1 VEKARTAIRRRNR
14 LNWSV
19 KKETDMRPFI
29 EDLAGR
35 GELVVVRR
43 PVNPRHQLA
52 AVTKAVQKAGEQAV
66 LFDKVEGTEF
76 PVVSNLYGSHERLCR
91 LVGAGEKTFCQ
102 RWIELTD
109 ACIAGRD
116 ADVLEQAPASVEQE
130 FRDGKLSDLP
140 AITYHERDAGAYFT
154 SAIFLAREPDS
165 GVPNLSF
172 HRSMQ
177 VSDQELRVR
186 LGSTHDL
193 ARYQAKAEARGEALQ
208 AALLLSCPPEIFM
221 AACASLPY
229 EASELV
235 MAAQISGGKIAMRP
249 CKTIGLDVPASV
261 DIVVEGRFLPNVKR
275 PEGPF
280 GEFMGNYV
288 GVGDNHVFEV
298 SHVSYRPGAVFHGL
312 VCGSPE
318 DLRPLE
324 AVTAARV
331 YRHVAAQVPG
341 VIDVCCRP
349 NVMISIIKIRK
360 TYEGQGKHAILA
372 ALGSYLDYNKVVI
385 VVDED
390 VDIYDLDDVMWAY
403 MTRGRADTRAMILN
417 DVPGF
422 YRDPHKDHW
431 GRLCIDATMP
441 FGREAEFARK
451 SIPGEDA
458 IDLSQW
464 LA

>member
-1 VEKARTAIRRRNR
+1 MRR
-14 LNWSV
+14 
-19 KKETDMRPFI
+19 FI
-29 EDLAGR
+29 DNLIGR
-35 GELVVVRR
+35 GELAIVHR
-43 PVNPRHQLA
+43 PVDPRHQLA
-52 AVTKAVQKAGEQAV
+52 AVTKAIQKSGDKAV
-66 LFDKVEGTEF
+66 LFETVEGTDF
-76 PVVSNLYGSHERLCR
+76 PVVSNLYGSHARLCR
-91 LVGAGEKTFCQ
+91 LVGAKDKTFCQ

-109 ACIAGRD
+109 ACIASRD
-116 ADVLEQAPASVEQE
+116 ADVLEQAPDAVEAE
-130 FRDGKLSDLP
+130 FVSGTLSDLP
-140 AITYHERDAGAYFT
+140 AITYHGRDAGPYFT

-172 HRSMQ
+172 HRSMY
-177 VSDQELRVR
+177 VSDNELRVR

-193 ARYQAKAEARGEALQ
+193 ARYQAKAESRGEALE
-208 AALLLSCPPEIFM
+208 AALLLSCPPEIFLS
-221 AACASLPY
+221 ACASLPY

-235 MAAQISGGKIAMRP
+235 MAAQISGGKISMRRG
-249 CKTIGLDVPASV
+249 KTIDLDVPASA

-298 SHVSYRPGAVFHGL
+298 THVSWRRGAVFHAL

-331 YRHVAAQVPG
+331 YRHVAAQVSG

-390 VDIYDLDDVMWAY
+390 VDIYNLDDVMWAY

-417 DVPGF
+417 DIPGF

-441 FGREAEFARK
+441 FGRETEFTRK
-451 SIPGEDA
+451 TIPGENSV
-458 IDLSQW
+458 DLREW

>member
-1 VEKARTAIRRRNR
+1 
-14 LNWSV
+14 
-19 KKETDMRPFI
+19 MRSFI
-29 EDLAGR
+29 DDLAAR
-35 GELVVVRR
+35 DELAVVRR
-43 PVNPRHQLA
+43 PVAPRHQLA
-52 AVTKAVQKAGEQAV
+52 AVTKAAQRAGEQAV
-66 LFDKVEGTEF
+66 LFEAVEGTAM

-91 LVGAGEKTFCQ
+91 LIGAGDRTFCE

-109 ACIAGRD
+109 ACIASRD
-116 ADVLEQAPASVEQE
+116 ADVLEPAPASVEAE
-130 FRDGKLSDLP
+130 FVSGRLSDLP
-140 AITYHERDAGAYFT
+140 AITYHARDAGPYFT

-165 GVPNLSF
+165 GGPNLSF

-177 VSDQELRVR
+177 VSDDELRVR

-193 ARYQAKAEARGEALQ
+193 ARYQAKAEARGEPLE
-208 AALLLSCPPEIFM
+208 AALMLSCGPEIFL

-235 MAAQISGGKIAMRP
+235 MAAKIKGGKIPMRR
-249 CKTIGLDVPASV
+249 CKTIDLEVPASV
-261 DIVVEGRFLPNVKR
+261 DIVVEGRFLPGVKR

-288 GVGDNHVFEV
+288 EVGDNHVFEV
-298 SHVSYRPGAVFHGL
+298 SHVSYRPGAVFHAL
-312 VCGSPE
+312 LCGSPE

-331 YRHVAAQVPG
+331 YRHVSAQIPG

-360 TYEGQGKHAILA
+360 AYEGHGKHAILA

-417 DVPGF
+417 DIPGF

-431 GRLCIDATMP
+431 GRLAIDATMP
-441 FGREAEFARK
+441 WGREKEFARK
-451 SIPGEDA
+451 TVAGEDA
-458 IDLSQW
+458 IDLRDW

>member
-1 VEKARTAIRRRNR
+1 ME
-14 LNWSV
+14 
-19 KKETDMRPFI
+19 ETDMRGFI
-29 EDLAGR
+29 DDLARR
-35 GELVVVRR
+35 GELAVVRR
-43 PVNPRHQLA
+43 PVDPRHHLA
-52 AVTKAVQKAGEQAV
+52 AITKAVQRAGEQAV
-66 LFDKVEGTEF
+66 LFEKVEGSAL
-76 PVVSNLYGSHERLCR
+76 PAVSNLYGSHERLRR
-91 LVGAGEKTFCQ
+91 LIGAGEKTFCQ

-116 ADVLEQAPASVEQE
+116 ADVLESAPASVMGE
-130 FRDGKLSDLP
+130 FRSGALSDLP
-140 AITYHERDAGAYFT
+140 AVTYHERDAGPYFT

-165 GVPNLSF
+165 GIPNLSF
-172 HRSMQ
+172 HRSMY

-193 ARYQAKAEARGEALQ
+193 ARYQAKAEARGEALE
-208 AALLLSCPPEIFM
+208 AALLLSCPPEIFL

-235 MAAQISGGKIAMRP
+235 MAAKIVGGKTPMRP
-249 CKTIGLDVPASV
+249 CETIRLDVPASV

-288 GVGDNHVFEV
+288 EVGDNHVFEV
-298 SHVSYRPGAVFHGL
+298 SHVSYRPDAVFHAL

-331 YRHVAAQVPG
+331 FRHVSQQMRG

-372 ALGSYLDYNKVVI
+372 ALGSHLDYNKVVI

-390 VDIYDLDDVMWAY
+390 VDIYNLDDVMWAY

-417 DVPGF
+417 DIPGF

-431 GRLCIDATMP
+431 GRLCIDATLP

-451 SIPGEDA
+451 TIPGEDA
-458 IDLSQW
+458 VDLREW

>member
-1 VEKARTAIRRRNR
+1 MRR
-14 LNWSV
+14 
-19 KKETDMRPFI
+19 FI
-29 EDLAGR
+29 DDLARR
-35 GELVVVRR
+35 GELATVRR
-43 PVNPRHQLA
+43 PVDPRHQLA
-52 AVTKAVQKAGEQAV
+52 AVTKAVQKAGEKAV
-66 LFDKVEGTEF
+66 LFEAVEGTVF
-76 PVVSNLYGSHERLCR
+76 SVVSNLYGSHDRLCR
-91 LVGAGEKTFCQ
+91 LVGATDKTFCQ

-109 ACIAGRD
+109 ACIASRD
-116 ADVLEQAPASVEQE
+116 ADVLEPAPDAVEAE
-130 FRDGKLSDLP
+130 FVSGTLSDLP
-140 AITYHERDAGAYFT
+140 AITYHGCDAGPYFT

-172 HRSMQ
+172 HRSMH
-177 VSDQELRVR
+177 VSDDELRVR

-193 ARYQAKAEARGEALQ
+193 ARYQAKAESRGEALE
-208 AALLLSCPPEIFM
+208 AALLLSCPPEIFLS
-221 AACASLPY
+221 ACASLPY

-235 MAAQISGGKIAMRP
+235 MAAQIAGGKIPMRR
-249 CKTIGLDVPASV
+249 CKTIDLDVPASV

-298 SHVSYRPGAVFHGL
+298 THVSWRPGAVFHAL

-451 SIPGEDA
+451 SIPGEDG
-458 IDLSQW
+458 IDLREW

>member
-1 VEKARTAIRRRNR
+1 MQNFLR
-14 LNWSV
+14 
-19 KKETDMRPFI
+19 
-29 EDLAGR
+29 DLESR
-35 GELVVVRR
+35 GELARVSRQVD
-43 PVNPRHQLA
+43 PRHQLA
-52 AVTKAVQKAGEQAV
+52 AVTRAVQRAGEQAV
-66 LFDKVEGTEF
+66 LFQDVAGSSM
-76 PVVSNLYGSHERLCR
+76 PVVSNLYGSHARLCR
-91 LVGAGEKTFCQ
+91 MIGAGDRTFCE

-109 ACIAGRD
+109 ACLATRD
-116 ADVLEQAPASVEQE
+116 AEVMIPATAEQAGGFVS
-130 FRDGKLSDLP
+130 GKLSDLP
-140 AITYHERDAGAYFT
+140 AVTYHGRDAGPYFT
-154 SAIFLAREPDS
+154 SAIFLAKEPDS

-177 VSDQELRVR
+177 VSDSELRVR
-186 LGSTHDL
+186 LGGTHDL
-193 ARYQAKAEARGEALQ
+193 TRYQKKAEERGEALE
-208 AALLLSCPPEIFM
+208 AALLLSCPPELFLS
-221 AACASLPY
+221 ACASLPY

-235 MAAQISGGKIAMRP
+235 MAAQIKGGKIATRR
-249 CKTIGLDVPASV
+249 CETIDLEVPASV
-261 DIVVEGRFLPNVKR
+261 DIVVEGRFLPNIKR

-288 GVGDNHVFEV
+288 EVGDNHVFEV
-298 SHVSYRPGAVFHGL
+298 THVSYRPDAVLHGL

-349 NVMISIIKIRK
+349 NVMISIVKIRK
-360 TYEGQGKHAILA
+360 AYEGHAQHVFLA
-372 ALGSYLDYNKVVI
+372 AMGSYLDYNKVVI

-403 MTRGRADTRAMILN
+403 LTRGRADTRAMIVP

-422 YRDPHKDHW
+422 YRDPKKDHW

-441 FGREAEFARK
+441 WGREAEFARK
-451 SIPGEDA
+451 SIPGQDEV
-458 IDLSQW
+458 DLADW

>member
-1 VEKARTAIRRRNR
+1 MRR
-14 LNWSV
+14 
-19 KKETDMRPFI
+19 FI
-29 EDLAGR
+29 DDLARR
-35 GELVVVRR
+35 GELAVVRR
-43 PVNPRHQLA
+43 PVDPRHQLA
-52 AVTKAVQKAGEQAV
+52 AVTKAVQRAGEQAV
-66 LFDKVEGTEF
+66 LFEKVEGSAL
-76 PVVSNLYGSHERLCR
+76 PVVSNLYGSHERLRR
-91 LVGAGEKTFCQ
+91 LIGAGDRTFCQ

-109 ACIAGRD
+109 ACIASRD
-116 ADVLEQAPASVEQE
+116 ADVLEPAPASLAGG
-130 FRDGKLSDLP
+130 FRSGTLSDLP
-140 AITYHERDAGAYFT
+140 AVTYHQRDAGPYFT

-172 HRSMQ
+172 HRSMY
-177 VSDQELRVR
+177 VSDSELRVR

-193 ARYQAKAEARGEALQ
+193 ARYQAKAEARGRALE
-208 AALLLSCPPEIFM
+208 AALLLSCPPEIFL

-235 MAAQISGGKIAMRP
+235 MAAKIAGARTPMRP
-249 CKTIGLDVPASV
+249 CETIGLDVPASV

-288 GVGDNHVFEV
+288 GVGDNHVFEI

-331 YRHVAAQVPG
+331 YRHVSAQMPG

-360 TYEGQGKHAILA
+360 TYEGQG
-372 ALGSYLDYNKVVI
+372 
-385 VVDED
+385 
-390 VDIYDLDDVMWAY
+390 IYDLDDVMWAY

-417 DVPGF
+417 DIPGF

-451 SIPGEDA
+451 TIPGEDA
-458 IDLSQW
+458 IDLREW

>member
-1 VEKARTAIRRRNR
+1 
-14 LNWSV
+14 
-19 KKETDMRPFI
+19 MRSFI
-29 EDLAGR
+29 DDLAAR
-35 GELVVVRR
+35 GELAVVRR
-43 PVNPRHQLA
+43 PVDPRHQLA
-52 AVTKAVQKAGEQAV
+52 AVTKAVQRAGEQAV
-66 LFDKVEGTEF
+66 LFEAVEGTPM

-91 LVGAGEKTFCQ
+91 LVGAGDKTFCE

-109 ACIAGRD
+109 ACIASRD
-116 ADVLEQAPASVEQE
+116 SDVLEPAPASVEAE
-130 FRDGKLSDLP
+130 FVSGRLSDLP
-140 AITYHERDAGAYFT
+140 AITYHARDAGPYFT
-154 SAIFLAREPDS
+154 SAIFLAKEPDS

-177 VSDQELRVR
+177 VSDKELRVR

-193 ARYQAKAEARGEALQ
+193 ARYQAKAEARGEPLE
-208 AALLLSCPPEIFM
+208 AALMLSCGPEIFL

-235 MAAQISGGKIAMRP
+235 MAAKIKGGKIPMRR
-249 CKTIGLDVPASV
+249 CRTIDLEVPAAV
-261 DIVVEGRFLPNVKR
+261 DIVVEGRFLPGVKR

-288 GVGDNHVFEV
+288 EVGDNHVFEV
-298 SHVSYRPGAVFHGL
+298 SHVSYRPGAVFHAL
-312 VCGSPE
+312 LCGSPE

-331 YRHVAAQVPG
+331 YRHVSAQIPG

-360 TYEGQGKHAILA
+360 AYEGHGKHAILA

-417 DVPGF
+417 DIPGF

-431 GRLCIDATMP
+431 GRLAIDATMP
-441 FGREAEFARK
+441 WGREKEFARK
-451 SIPGEDA
+451 TVAGEDA
-458 IDLSQW
+458 IDLKEW

>member
-1 VEKARTAIRRRNR
+1 MRR
-14 LNWSV
+14 
-19 KKETDMRPFI
+19 FI
-29 EDLAGR
+29 DDLRAR
-35 GELVVVRR
+35 GELATVAR
-43 PVNPRHQLA
+43 PVDPRHQLA
-52 AVTKAVQKAGEQAV
+52 AVTKAVQRAGEQAA
-66 LFDKVEGTEF
+66 LFERVEGTAF

-91 LVGAGEKTFCQ
+91 LIGAGDGTFCR

-109 ACIAGRD
+109 ACLAGRD
-116 ADVLEQAPASVEQE
+116 ADVLEPAPASVDAE

-140 AITYHERDAGAYFT
+140 AVTYHARDAGPYFT

-177 VSDQELRVR
+177 VSDEELRVR
-186 LGSTHDL
+186 LGSSHDL
-193 ARYQAKAEARGEALQ
+193 ARYQAKAEARGEALE
-208 AALLLSCPPEIFM
+208 AALLLSCPPEIFLS
-221 AACASLPY
+221 ACASLPY

-235 MAAQISGGKIAMRP
+235 MAAQIAGGRIAMRP
-249 CKTIGLDVPASV
+249 CKTISIDVPASV

-288 GVGDNHVFEV
+288 EVGDNHVFEV
-298 SHVSYRPGAVFHGL
+298 SHVSYRPGAVLHGL
-312 VCGSPE
+312 LCGSPE

-331 YRHVAAQVPG
+331 YRHVAAQIPG

-349 NVMISIIKIRK
+349 NVMISIIKIKK

-403 MTRGRADTRAMILN
+403 MTRGRADTRATILN
-417 DVPGF
+417 DFPGF
-422 YRDPHKDHW
+422 YRDPQKDHW
-431 GRLCIDATMP
+431 GRLCIDATIP
-441 FGREAEFARK
+441 FGREKEFARK
-451 SIPGEDA
+451 TVPGEDA
-458 IDLSQW
+458 IDLGEW

>member
-1 VEKARTAIRRRNR
+1 MQNFIRE
-14 LNWSV
+14 L
-19 KKETDMRPFI
+19 E
-29 EDLAGR
+29 AR
-35 GELVVVRR
+35 GELARVAR
-43 PVNPRHQLA
+43 PIDPHHQLA
-52 AVTKAVQKAGEQAV
+52 AVTRAVQRAGEQAV
-66 LFDKVEGTEF
+66 LFEKVAGSSL
-76 PVVSNLYGSHERLCR
+76 PVISNLYGSHARLCR
-91 LVGAGEKTFCQ
+91 MIGADERTFCE

-109 ACIAGRD
+109 ACLAARD
-116 ADVLEQAPASVEQE
+116 ADVLVAATPELAGGFVT
-130 FRDGKLSDLP
+130 GKLSDLP
-140 AITYHERDAGAYFT
+140 AVTYHGRDAGPYFT
-154 SAIFLAREPDS
+154 SAIFLAKEPDS

-186 LGSTHDL
+186 LGGTHDL
-193 ARYQAKAEARGEALQ
+193 TRYQKKAEERGEALE
-208 AALLLSCPPEIFM
+208 AALLLSCPPEIFLS
-221 AACASLPY
+221 ACASLPY

-235 MAAQISGGKIAMRP
+235 MAAQIKGEKIPMRR
-249 CKTIGLDVPASV
+249 CETIDLEVPASI

-288 GVGDNHVFEV
+288 EVGDNHVFEV
-298 SHVSYRPGAVFHGL
+298 THVSYRPEAVLHGL
-312 VCGSPE
+312 LCGSPE

-324 AVTAARV
+324 AVTAARI

-349 NVMISIIKIRK
+349 NVMISIVKIKK
-360 TYEGQGKHAILA
+360 AYEGHAQHVFLS

-390 VDIYDLDDVMWAY
+390 VDIYNLDDVMWAY
-403 MTRGRADTRAMILN
+403 LTRGRADTRAMILN
-417 DVPGF
+417 DIPGF
-422 YRDPHKDHW
+422 YRDPKKDHW

-441 FGREAEFARK
+441 WGREEEFARK
-451 SIPGEDA
+451 SIPGQDDINLA
-458 IDLSQW
+458 DW